1 MQFGQYVVLFAFML
15 TSVSVAGQFFSSD
28 DTIDRHNYGYMLYML
43 NIHCSTTNF
52 NRFSIATGIYIEF
65 N

>member
-28 DTIDRHNYGYMLYML
+28 DIVDRHNYGYMLYKKKDVQFMTAEVKMVFHYKL
-43 NIHCSTTNF
+43 PDEV
-52 NRFSIATGIYIEF
+52 A
-65 N
+65 